1 MSSVDLSDTG
11 SRAKAR
17 FAIREYVSVPEL
29 VFWLSPVAA
38 FFLLPDYLALG
49 SQIFV
54 ACLFA
59 LSLDLILG
67 YAGIISLGHAA
78 FFGLGAYT
86 AGLLA
91 AHQWGEP
98 ITGLALAALVV
109 GIAGYATSALI
120 AGGGDLSRIL
130 VTLAIGFLLHETANK
145 ATGITGGA
153 DGLGGIEMWKV
164 LGIFRFDLAGR
175 TAYLYTLAVLLC
187 GFVFVRMLV
196 RSPFGLSLRGI
207 KNCRRRMP
215 ALGTDVH
222 RHLRIAYAL
231 SAALAGVA
239 GALLAQT
246 TQFVGLD
253 VLSFQRSA
261 EVLIML
267 ILGGVGCLY
276 GGVVGAALF
285 MVVRDA
291 LSTANAVYWQFWLGI
306 ILMMAVFVARGGIM
320 AGVGRLSHRLR
331 GVRS

>member
-1 MSSVDLSDTG
+1 MSGVELSDTVSG
-11 SRAKAR
+11 PRARLATR
-17 FAIREYVSVPEL
+17 ANIRAGEL
-29 VFWLSPVAA
+29 IFWLVPAA
-38 FFLLPDYLALG
+38 AYFVLPDYLALG
-49 SQIFV
+49 SQIFI

-109 GIAGYATSALI
+109 GAAGYGASFLI
-120 AGGGDLSRIL
+120 VGGSDLSRIL
-130 VTLAIGFLLHETANK
+130 VTLAIGFLLHEAANK
-145 ATGITGGA
+145 ATSLTGGA
-153 DGLGGIEMWKV
+153 DGLSGIEMWKV
-164 LGIFRFDLAGR
+164 LGLFRFDLAGR
-175 TAYLYTLAVLLC
+175 TAYLYTFVVLF
-187 GFVFVRMLV
+187 GAFFFVRMLV

-207 KNCRRRMP
+207 KNCSRRMTG
-215 ALGTDVH
+215 LGTDV
-222 RHLRIAYAL
+222 RKHLQIAYSL

-267 ILGGVGCLY
+267 ILGGAGCLY
-276 GGVVGAALF
+276 GGIVGAALF
-285 MVVRDA
+285 MVVRDTLSAADA
-291 LSTANAVYWQFWLGI
+291 LYWQFWLGI
-306 ILMMAVFVARGGIM
+306 ALMAAVLVARGGIM
-320 AGVGRLSHRLR
+320 TGIKRLS
-331 GVRS
+331 RSIERAKP